1 MDTCYLCVLG
11 GQKVSSPV
19 GRPATTDGF
28 GTCYDCA
35 VHACAVHGDKPIN
48 KNDFRCADCWSTQI
62 ALAALQLRIP
72 PPAVTQGTGA
82 GTSGTAGVSGGD
94 GQSSPD
100 SEAAQ
105 LAALLNRFGL
115 DALAAIAPGL
125 GPLALDHLGGVDIR
139 RMAGACEWL
148 RAVLLNRSRRALADL
163 GARLNDDLG
172 NEDTALRAL
181 AWQSPGLSIAPNAP
195 RAAAGFARLRL
206 AIALDLLSGEV
217 LDDPAAPRL
226 DDGAAL
232 GACAV
237 LMAYASRGTRS
248 LDDGILAVP
257 GALLLR
263 PIILALGLAYWAR
276 S

>member
-1 MDTCYLCVLG
+1 MDTCYVCVLG
-11 GQKVSSPV
+11 GQKVGSPV

-48 KNDFRCADCWSTQI
+48 KDYFRCADCWSTQI
-62 ALAALQLRIP
+62 ALAALQLRTP
-72 PPAVTQGTGA
+72 PSAVAQGTGA
-82 GTSGTAGVSGGD
+82 GTPGTARASTGD
-94 GQSSPD
+94 GQPSAD

-105 LAALLNRFGL
+105 LAALLNRFGPG
-115 DALAAIAPGL
+115 ALTAIAPAL
-125 GPLALDHLGGVDIR
+125 GPLALEYLSRVNLS

-148 RAVLLNRSRRALADL
+148 RVVLINRNRAALTDL
-163 GARLNDDLG
+163 GARLNNDLG

-181 AWQSPGLSIAPNAP
+181 AWQSPGPSISPNVP
-195 RAAAGFARLRL
+195 MVAADFAQLRL
-206 AIALDLLSGEV
+206 AIALELLPGQV
-217 LDDPAAPRL
+217 LDNPAAPRS
-226 DDGAAL
+226 DHQATL